1 MPTIA
6 QLLEQRAAL
15 EKQIADAQREAKSSA
30 IAQVKA
36 LMAEHGLSLADL
48 STRTAPSAPKVK
60 APSGK
65 VAVKYRDAATGAS
78 WTGRGLQPKWLKAAL
93 ASGKQLSDFAV

>member
-1 MPTIA
+1 MPTISE
-6 QLLEQRAAL
+6 LLEQRAAL
-15 EKQIADAQREAKSSA
+15 EKQIAEAQREAKSSA

-48 STRTAPSAPKVK
+48 NTRAAPSVPKTK

-65 VAVKYRDAATGAS
+65 VAVKYRNATTGET

>member
-1 MPTIA
+1 MPTISE
-6 QLLEQRAAL
+6 LLEQRAAL
-15 EKQIADAQREAKSSA
+15 EKQIAEAQREARSSA

-36 LMAEHGLSLADL
+36 LMTEHGLSLADL
-48 STRTAPSAPKVK
+48 STRAAPSSPKAK

-65 VAVKYRDAATGAS
+65 VAVKYRNATSGET